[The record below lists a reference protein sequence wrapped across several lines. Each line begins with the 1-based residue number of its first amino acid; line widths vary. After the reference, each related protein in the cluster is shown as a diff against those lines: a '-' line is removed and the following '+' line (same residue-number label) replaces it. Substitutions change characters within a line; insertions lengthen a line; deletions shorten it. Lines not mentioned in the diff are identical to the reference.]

1 MAKSLGDGATVLA
14 AVPTMLRSMLAAG
27 AIAAPALRTI
37 LAGGETLG
45 TALGGSLRAAL
56 PQAGVYDLYGLT
68 ETGSCDFCLPPAE
81 QIDGAGCIGRP
92 TEQVAFR
99 LVGDDGRPVPDGA
112 QGELAIRTPFGMLG
126 YLDDP
131 ASTAASFSDGY
142 FHTGDLA
149 RLRPD
154 GRVEIVGR
162 LKDIVSRGGNK
173 IAPAEIDALLGSHP
187 DVAAALCAGVPDPR
201 LGEAI
206 HAVVVPRANA
216 DLTPEA
222 LRRWAAERIE
232 RYKVPDAIYLR
243 DALPLGS
250 TGKVRRAGVAELA
263 RAVAKAERR

>member
-1 MAKSLGDGATVLA
+1 
-14 AVPTMLRSMLAAG
+14 MLADAP
-27 AIAAPALRTI
+27 IAAPALRSI
-37 LAGGETLG
+37 LSGGETLG
-45 TALGGSLRAAL
+45 AALGVDLRAAL
-56 PQAGVYDLYGLT
+56 PQAGIYDLYGLT
-68 ETGSCDFCLPPAE
+68 ETGSCDFCLSPAE
-81 QIDGAGCIGRP
+81 RLDGAGSIGRP

-99 LVGDDGRPVPDGA
+99 LIREDGRPAPDSH
-112 QGELAIRTPFGMLG
+112 GELAIRTPFGMLG

-131 ASTAASFSDGY
+131 ALTGGSFSVGY
-142 FHTGDLA
+142 LRTGDLA

-162 LKDIVSRGGNK
+162 LKDIISRGGNK

-187 DVAAALCAGVPDPR
+187 DVAAALCAGVPDPQ

-206 HAVVVPRANA
+206 HAVVVPKTNA
-216 DLTPEA
+216 VLTPEG
-222 LRRWAAERIE
+222 LRRWASQRIE

-263 RAVAKAERR
+263 LAIAKAKQQ